1 MLLKNQASL
10 RSDLVP
16 DVPGL
21 ADGVDEL
28 GQLLPSVPLLEG
40 GAAQD
45 QLHPPPVVNVDWGKL
60 GSV

>member
-16 DVPGL
+16 DVSGL

-28 GQLLPSVPLLEG
+28 GQLLPGVPLLEG

-45 QLHPPPVVNVDWGKL
+45 QLHSPPVVNIDWRKR